1 MVDSNSGNAQQ
12 SNPKEE
18 QQLDQMVAQA
28 VEIAAKG
35 ENVEQLL
42 EVILES
48 FPTQAKE
55 KLRKKFAA
63 ALAKR
68 GLRQPA
74 ADADIPS
81 RGAFAR
87 IRDMLALS
95 ARQALDRIIGLTRSR
110 PDVAA
115 TIAQAGKILMK
126 NGVVV
131 DKVQVS
137 EADLGTMAPATGVG
151 QAPKQGGR
159 SA

>member
-1 MVDSNSGNAQQ
+1 MANSNSDTAQ
-12 SNPKEE
+12 SRNPKEE
-18 QQLDQMVAQA
+18 QQLDQMIAQA
-28 VEIAAKG
+28 VEVAAKG

-48 FPTQAKE
+48 FPAYAKE

-68 GLRQPA
+68 GLKAPA

-81 RGAFAR
+81 RGTFAR
-87 IRDMLALS
+87 IRNMLALS
-95 ARQALDRIIGLTRSR
+95 AKQALDRIAGLVRSR

-115 TIAQAGKILMK
+115 TITQAGRILMK

-137 EADLGTMAPATGVG
+137 EADLGAMAPMAGVG
-151 QAPKQGGR
+151 KAQQGGR
-159 SA
+159 GA